1 MLIHSLTTTS
11 ERLVQECLA
20 KHTREEKTA
29 FVLSTRIKNDDAHI
43 RYDVFLFV
51 KNKRL

>member
-11 ERLVQECLA
+11 ERTVQDCLA
-20 KHTREEKTA
+20 KHRREERTA
-29 FVLSTRIKNDDAHI
+29 FVLSSRIKNDAAHI

-51 KNKRL
+51 KNERL